1 MPLEGGTLQKAE
13 LTHFP
18 PPSSTCMAC
27 WHVLLLGPCSYP
39 ESFSGLK
46 LLKKI
51 FPLLHKLNQV
61 NEHASQML
69 FSSFPPHHGD
79 SWAGTGQ
86 CHSTEVSGMM
96 PIYISWWFEPLSL
109 WHTSFPPSL
118 DIKQSL
124 EHVEVKTPTAGLNS
138 HFHPCSC
145 TTTVQ
150 VLQKPLQSGHVS
162 KAGWGVVGEK
172 NPARTSTVNRYQQA
186 ATVQQE
192 SRWGSAYPQLFQLYF
207 SAPVSTRTATRKIW
221 HAEVGKSLSEGTFL
235 VKRSS
240 TTENSGELLA
250 EVTV

>member
-1 MPLEGGTLQKAE
+1 MPLEGGTLPKAG

-18 PPSSTCMAC
+18 LPSSTCMAC

-39 ESFSGLK
+39 ESFSRLK

-145 TTTVQ
+145 ITTVQ

-162 KAGWGVVGEK
+162 KAGGRGGRRKTQHVHQRWIDTSKQQQYNGNQGEVLPTP
-172 NPARTSTVNRYQQA
+172 N
-186 ATVQQE
+186 
-192 SRWGSAYPQLFQLYF
+192 F
-207 SAPVSTRTATRKIW
+207 SSFI
-221 HAEVGKSLSEGTFL
+221 FL
-235 VKRSS
+235 HQ
-240 TTENSGELLA
+240 
-250 EVTV
+250 